1 MISIS
6 YKGMSQIMKQ
16 NHWQKK
22 LLLSLALFGVAMLP
36 SGCGNSLDDQF
47 VFGKNRVHCGGE
59 TITVATP
66 FEMVSDGKQVDL
78 GNREASTVNAEG
90 HNAHMQILVTGNK
103 VSAEKN
109 ETKLVQDAQDIL
121 KDNNN
126 LSNLKSD
133 KKEISIGNTK
143 GTCLTFSFTESSRG
157 KKTDLTVK
165 EYIFTQGNTVWR
177 VIYQYRTGDEV
188 GKALADR
195 LAGQIAL
202 GSEF

>member
-1 MISIS
+1 
-6 YKGMSQIMKQ
+6 MKQ

-22 LLLSLALFGVAMLP
+22 LLLSLALLGVAMLP
-36 SGCGNSLDDQF
+36 AGCGNSLDDQF
-47 VFGKNRVHCGGE
+47 VFGKNRIHCDGE

-78 GNREASTVNAEG
+78 GNREAPTVNAEG

-109 ETKLVQDAQDIL
+109 EAKLVQDAQDIL
-121 KDNNN
+121 KENNN
-126 LSNLKSD
+126 LSHLKSD